1 MGRFSMT
8 TYQDKR
14 IELQAAVADI
24 PSGASIFIGGFGGAG
39 LPARLLEALCAR
51 PQVSNLTLIN
61 NNAGASDPSFLRMVE
76 SGRVSRILCSYP
88 RMPGSEPIR
97 RLVEEGK
104 LEVEVMSQGT
114 FVERIRAAGA
124 GLGPFF
130 TPTGY
135 GTRFAEGKQSCM
147 YGGRGHILEEPLHAD
162 YAFVK
167 ADVSDASGN
176 LTYRLAQRNFG
187 PVMCTAARITIVE
200 ASKVVEPGEIEPS
213 LVVTPGI
220 FVNRLVEVQ

>member
-1 MGRFSMT
+1 MGPLNMT
-8 TYQDKR
+8 TFQDKR
-14 IELQAAVADI
+14 MALHAAVADI

-39 LPARLLEALCAR
+39 MPARLLEALCAR
-51 PQVSNLTLIN
+51 TEVDNLTLIN
-61 NNAGASDPSFLRMVE
+61 NNAGAADVSFLQLVE

-97 RLVEEGK
+97 RQVQAGQ
-104 LEVEVMSQGT
+104 LEVLVMSQGT

-124 GLGPFF
+124 GLGPFY

-135 GTRFAEGKQSCM
+135 GTRFAEGKQTCM
-147 YGGRGHILEEPLHAD
+147 YQGRGHVLEEPLHAD

-167 ADVSDASGN
+167 ADVADAMGN

-187 PVMCTAARITIVE
+187 PVMCTAARVTIVE
-200 ASKVVEPGEIEPS
+200 ARE
-213 LVVTPGI
+213 VVTPGDLAPSSVVTPGV